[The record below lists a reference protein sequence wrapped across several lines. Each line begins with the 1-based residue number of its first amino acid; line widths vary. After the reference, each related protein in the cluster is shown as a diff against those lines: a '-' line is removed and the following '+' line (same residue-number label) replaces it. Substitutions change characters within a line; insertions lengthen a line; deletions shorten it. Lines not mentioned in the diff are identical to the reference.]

1 MRDSKIIYFRIT
13 HFLWSKIKGKDVIV
27 LFYVSKL
34 FYLCF
39 YPENLAQVLHVAL
52 ILCILKALR
61 VERELNINLD
71 SIVVGDRHHE
81 FHTKSYEPTPVS
93 NMPIVYVAT
102 QRN

>member
-1 MRDSKIIYFRIT
+1 M
-13 HFLWSKIKGKDVIV
+13 IV

-34 FYLCF
+34 FYLYF
-39 YPENLAQVLHVAL
+39 YRKNLEQVLHVAL

-61 VERELNINLD
+61 VERDLNINLD
-71 SIVVGDRHHE
+71 SIVVDDRRYE
-81 FHTKSYEPTPVS
+81 FHTNGYEPTPVS